1 MAQGYALRYYKTYD
15 LNGHYVRLEIH
26 KKYAAVEYAPK
37 ALQIG
42 RVLQGLSLDVQG
54 EQDDIISP
62 IVKTSLSMTLYQM
75 KSSTML

>member
-1 MAQGYALRYYKTYD
+1 MAQGYALRYYKSYD
-15 LNGHYVRLEIH
+15 LNGHKVKLDIY
-26 KKYAAVEYAPK
+26 KKYPAVEYAP
-37 ALQIG
+37 APMEIG